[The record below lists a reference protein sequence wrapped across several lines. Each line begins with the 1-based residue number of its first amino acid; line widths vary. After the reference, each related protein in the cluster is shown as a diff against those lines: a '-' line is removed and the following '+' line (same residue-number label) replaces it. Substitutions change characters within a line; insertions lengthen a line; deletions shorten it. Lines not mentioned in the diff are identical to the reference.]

1 MLSEAKTSRIRWAFV
16 PRAPLNK
23 EKFFAML
30 AKDPSYLSFLF
41 RLLFWPRECGSTCP
55 LSFLAYAV
63 IPGTFQVWVSAT
75 SFLGPFKGLPPGT
88 VESIECPPG
97 SSPYAGLFVT
107 WPHSSAFS
115 SLSATEQSR
124 KLTRVLLFFWGGD
137 KVSYFEFNLVSNWIL
152 CRFLLGFQMFSTKQ
166 SES

>member
-1 MLSEAKTSRIRWAFV
+1 M
-16 PRAPLNK
+16 
-23 EKFFAML
+23 
-30 AKDPSYLSFLF
+30 
-41 RLLFWPRECGSTCP
+41 
-55 LSFLAYAV
+55 
-63 IPGTFQVWVSAT
+63 SAT

-124 KLTRVLLFFWGGD
+124 KLTRVLLFFFGGVD

-152 CRFLLGFQMFSTKQ
+152 CRFLLGFQMFSPKQ